1 MEKWI
6 MVLVA
11 LGSGV
16 AGWVLCFRFLKNQGL
31 SISALQEL
39 KKTNENLF
47 VENQVSKSNLEALK
61 MNLSN
66 LESQLEAERKSNTSK
81 GMENAS
87 LLNENKNLMQRLAEQ
102 KQEMEQLNEKLT
114 AQFKNLANEILEEK
128 TKRFTEQNKSN
139 LDEILKPLGD
149 KLKDFEKKVEDTY
162 EKGLR
167 DQSRLQAELL
177 KLHDLNNR
185 ISQEAQNLTRALK
198 GDVKKQGNWGEMLLE
213 KILENSGLI
222 RDLHYKTQVSLLT
235 ADGQKMLPD
244 VVIYLPDNK
253 HIVVDSKVSLVAYNA
268 YVNAQTEDERAVA
281 VKDHI
286 RSVRSHIKGLAEKNY
301 AHLQGLSTPEYVL
314 MFIPVEAS
322 FGVAISE
329 DSELFSY
336 AWNSKIVMVSPSTLI
351 ATLLTISS
359 IWKQENQNR
368 NALEIAEKG
377 GQLYDK
383 LVLLVEDL
391 IDVGR
396 KLEDAKK
403 AYELS
408 MNKLHTGKGNL
419 LGRAEA
425 MKKLGAKASKELP
438 QKLVDRV
445 EDELT

>member
-1 MEKWI
+1 MEI
-6 MVLVA
+6 LVVVLVA
-11 LGSGV
+11 LASAL
-16 AGWVLCFRFLKNQGL
+16 AGWFLCFRFLKNQGL
-31 SISALQEL
+31 SITAFQDL

-47 VENQVSKSNLEALK
+47 VENQVHKSNLENIK
-61 MNLSN
+61 INLLN
-66 LESQLEAERKSNTSK
+66 QENQLEAERKMNSLK
-81 GMENAS
+81 GMENAT
-87 LLNENKNLMQRLAEQ
+87 LLNENKNLVQKLAEQ
-102 KQEMEQLNEKLT
+102 KLEMEQLNEKLT

-139 LDEILKPLGD
+139 LDEILKPLGE

-235 ADGQKMLPD
+235 AEGQKMQPD

-253 HIVVDSKVSLVAYNA
+253 HIVVDSKVSLLAYDA
-268 YVNAQTEDERAVA
+268 YVNAQTEEERAIA
-281 VKDHI
+281 IKEHI
-286 RSVRSHIKGLAEKNY
+286 RSVRAHIKGLSDKNY
-301 AHLQGLSTPEYVL
+301 QHLQGLSSPEYVL

-322 FGVAISE
+322 FGVAIGE
-329 DSELFSY
+329 DNELFSF
-336 AWNSKIVMVSPSTLI
+336 AWSNKIVLVSPSTLI

-438 QKLVDRV
+438 QKLIDRV
-445 EDELT
+445 EEELS

>member
-253 HIVVDSKVSLVAYNA
+253 HIVDRK
-268 YVNAQTEDERAVA
+268 
-281 VKDHI
+281 
-286 RSVRSHIKGLAEKNY
+286 SV
-301 AHLQGLSTPEYVL
+301 V
-314 MFIPVEAS
+314 
-322 FGVAISE
+322 
-329 DSELFSY
+329 
-336 AWNSKIVMVSPSTLI
+336 
-351 ATLLTISS
+351 
-359 IWKQENQNR
+359 
-368 NALEIAEKG
+368 
-377 GQLYDK
+377 
-383 LVLLVEDL
+383 
-391 IDVGR
+391 
-396 KLEDAKK
+396 
-403 AYELS
+403 
-408 MNKLHTGKGNL
+408 
-419 LGRAEA
+419 
-425 MKKLGAKASKELP
+425 
-438 QKLVDRV
+438 
-445 EDELT
+445 